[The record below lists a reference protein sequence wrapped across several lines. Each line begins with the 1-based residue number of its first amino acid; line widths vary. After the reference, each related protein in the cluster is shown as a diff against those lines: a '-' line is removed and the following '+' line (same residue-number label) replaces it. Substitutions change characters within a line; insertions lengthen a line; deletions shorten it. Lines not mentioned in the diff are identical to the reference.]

1 MIKILNAVSGAVDPT
16 RRRTLQLQN
25 WRIVVQNPGIRSPIS
40 PSPVCV
46 VAQHVTDGPLAL
58 EKKRH
63 SASHGPGV
71 TPRSGC
77 WVQWFL
83 SPSRTGITSILDG
96 PRRLELPKPL
106 AGCRYEGGFER
117 GQQEA
122 EGWHR
127 VVEMEPRISALNAQH
142 LWSPCPV
149 AEARA
154 DSFGCPDGGGS
165 RLTVRIVYAVCSS
178 LLRAAA
184 KGRNGL

>member
-1 MIKILNAVSGAVDPT
+1 MASSDIPADRLQRVSPDRADSPSVNLDDQDSQRSQRCSGSDKTKDTPT
-16 RRRTLQLQN
+16 PELEDRRAESR
-25 WRIVVQNPGIRSPIS
+25 NPKPIS

-46 VAQHVTDGPLAL
+46 VVQHVTDGPLAL
-58 EKKRH
+58 QKKRH

-77 WVQWFL
+77 WVQWFP

-127 VVEMEPRISALNAQH
+127 VVEMEPRISALSAQH
-142 LWSPCPV
+142 L
-149 AEARA
+149 
-154 DSFGCPDGGGS
+154 
-165 RLTVRIVYAVCSS
+165 
-178 LLRAAA
+178 
-184 KGRNGL
+184 